1 MNRRQYDKLIS
12 LKIGNKRAT
21 RSGEFEV
28 EIENGVYNVVSV
40 LMAGIPREECHRATE
55 RGTTDMKTLVDT
67 MLSTSLSIGVQF
79 L

>member
-12 LKIGNKRAT
+12 LKIGNKRAA

-40 LMAGIPREECHRATE
+40 LMAGIPRERKNVTE
-55 RGTTDMKTLVDT
+55 QQNAERQ
-67 MLSTSLSIGVQF
+67 I
-79 L
+79 